1 MLTTFIE
8 LLEDQGVYNFR
19 IIKKEI
25 TPPNGF
31 NPFDDDYEVIP
42 PDGFDQM
49 ENPFDDDDEVIPP
62 DGFDQME
69 DPFDDDDD
77 EVIPPNGFD
86 RMENPFDDDDD
97 EVIPSDS
104 FDQMEELFNLKEYEY
119 YAAYTDY
126 KDSTGQRIFKIL
138 NLKELISLI
147 TKDLLVI
154 RGHLDLDLSNFSSLL
169 EEIVER

>member
-69 DPFDDDDD
+69 D
-77 EVIPPNGFD
+77 
-86 RMENPFDDDDD
+86 PFDDDDD